1 MIICMKG
8 PAPKYQLTQPAWQL
22 RVTTNSR
29 LKWQRSMGRE
39 FTSWPMG
46 NLLICLLAKKNISD
60 PPEKKTNSG
69 ILVTAGALFV
79 LRVKFKN
86 LFLILS
92 PLKGLVS
99 LQNSVCPVMQWL
111 LFWTAYDKKKT
122 VCVGRLWWALM
133 FDYQLLFREMSLCSP
148 VSNTSS

>member
-1 MIICMKG
+1 
-8 PAPKYQLTQPAWQL
+8 
-22 RVTTNSR
+22 
-29 LKWQRSMGRE
+29 
-39 FTSWPMG
+39 MG

-99 LQNSVCPVMQWL
+99 LQNSVCLPCHVVIAL
-111 LFWTAYDKKKT
+111 LD
-122 VCVGRLWWALM
+122 CI
-133 FDYQLLFREMSLCSP
+133 
-148 VSNTSS
+148 